1 MREKYET
8 LKLNDLREI
17 AKSRGI
23 KSVASLKKA
32 EIIDLMCERIEG
44 YENPIIGISHG
55 DCWGDAD
62 YIAELAR
69 RKLGQETKVITSY
82 VGTVIGA
89 HSGPGTL
96 AFFFMGDTR

>member
-32 EIIDLMCERIEG
+32 EIIDLMCEMDEKNVARLKKAMQE
-44 YENPIIGISHG
+44 YGI
-55 DCWGDAD
+55 
-62 YIAELAR
+62 L
-69 RKLGQETKVITSY
+69 
-82 VGTVIGA
+82 
-89 HSGPGTL
+89 
-96 AFFFMGDTR
+96 